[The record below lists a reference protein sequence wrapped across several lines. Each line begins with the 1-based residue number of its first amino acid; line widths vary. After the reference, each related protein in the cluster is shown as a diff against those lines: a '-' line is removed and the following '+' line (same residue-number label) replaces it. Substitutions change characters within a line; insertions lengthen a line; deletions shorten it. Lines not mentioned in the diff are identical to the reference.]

1 MKDLEVNKSGDI
13 DNMGEKKNFFRKGK
27 IGDWK
32 NYFSPSMIEKLSKII
47 EEKLGGSGLSF
58 KVHS

>member
-1 MKDLEVNKSGDI
+1 MNKSGDI
-13 DNMGEKKNFFRKGK
+13 GIIAEKKNFFRKGK

-32 NYFSPSMIEKLSKII
+32 NYFSPMIEKLSKII

-58 KVHS
+58 KVNS